1 MIFIMNSPF
10 ASKPE
15 AAGFGVGRSE
25 LTAASKFFGVAWE
38 FCGRTLPRM
47 DWAYVRDEQNYGEI

>member
-15 AAGFGVGRSE
+15 ATGFSVGRSE
-25 LTAASKFFGVAWE
+25 LTAASKFFGVA
-38 FCGRTLPRM
+38 
-47 DWAYVRDEQNYGEI
+47 